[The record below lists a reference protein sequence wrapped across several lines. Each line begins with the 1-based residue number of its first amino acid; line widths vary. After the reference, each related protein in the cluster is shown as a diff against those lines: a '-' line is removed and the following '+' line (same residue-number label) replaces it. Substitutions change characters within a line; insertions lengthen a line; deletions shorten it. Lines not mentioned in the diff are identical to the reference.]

1 MDGNSPAM
9 TLTSLLK
16 AAKDLLAQ
24 QVNKPSHNLAMG
36 DKRKKRNKHSG
47 RIYSKQCN

>member
-1 MDGNSPAM
+1 MDGRSPAM

-24 QVNKPSHNLAMG
+24 QVNKSSHNLAVG
-36 DKRKKRNKHSG
+36 DKRKKGKKRSG